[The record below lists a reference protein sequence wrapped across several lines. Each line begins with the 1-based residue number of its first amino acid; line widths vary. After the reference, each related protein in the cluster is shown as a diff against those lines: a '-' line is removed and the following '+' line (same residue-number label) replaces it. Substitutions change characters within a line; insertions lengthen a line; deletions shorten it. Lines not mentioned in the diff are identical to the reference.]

1 MKKLAFLLVFLLTAT
16 SLSAQGLLGS
26 LLGSDDSS
34 QKGPKVK
41 FISGD
46 PEAKEEILMIK
57 LHGVI
62 MERDEEDSSVMSLR
76 HKKNIVDVINDSLK
90 LAANR
95 EAVKAV
101 YLEINSPGGEVTASD
116 VIYHYIKVFSE
127 ETKKPVFAHITNTGA
142 SGAYYAACGCT
153 KIYAMPTSMI
163 GSIGVLLQSMNI
175 EELANKI
182 GIKPVTIKSDK
193 TPMKD
198 VLSPFRQTTAEEKAM
213 LLELVEDSY
222 QRFVEIVSENR
233 KLSKDDVIKLA
244 NGSIYTATKSLKLG
258 LIDGIGYRE
267 DVVAEACKMLNLKS
281 IAVVKIKEEKNPWS
295 DLLGALSERSSDI
308 RPVVDTFLEQLTI
321 GNTPIMM
328 FK

>member
-1 MKKLAFLLVFLLTAT
+1 MKKLVFLLAFLLTAT
-16 SLSAQGLLGS
+16 TLSAQGLLGS
-26 LLGSDDSS
+26 LLGMDEKP
-34 QKGPKVK
+34 QGPKVK
-41 FISGD
+41 FVSGD
-46 PEAKEEILMIK
+46 PEAKEEILMVK

-76 HKKNIVDVINDSLK
+76 QKKNIVDVIKDNLK

-95 EAVKAV
+95 DAVKAV

-116 VIYHYIKVFSE
+116 VIYHYLKVFSE
-127 ETKKPVFAHITNTGA
+127 ETKKPVFAHITSTGA

-198 VLSPFRQTTAEEKAM
+198 LLSPFRQATEEEKAM

-233 KLSKDDVIKLA
+233 KLSKEDVIKLA
-244 NGSIYTATKSLKLG
+244 NGSIYTANKSLKLG

-267 DVVAEACKMLNLKS
+267 DVVAEACKILELKS
-281 IAVVKIKEEKNPWS
+281 LAVVKIKDEKSPFS
-295 DLLGALSERSSDI
+295 ELLGAFSEKSSDI
-308 RPVVDTFLEQLTI
+308 RPVVETFMEQLTI